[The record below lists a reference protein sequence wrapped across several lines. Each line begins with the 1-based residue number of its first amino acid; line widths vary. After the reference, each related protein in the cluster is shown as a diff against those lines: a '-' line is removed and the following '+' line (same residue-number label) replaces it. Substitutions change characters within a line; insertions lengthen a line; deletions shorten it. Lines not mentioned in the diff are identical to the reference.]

1 MCHIGAMARTAARRE
16 PRRRTPHGAA
26 LTIAFEPEP
35 SSATREQI
43 ELGLA
48 FHNIAT
54 TRLSEY
60 HAIALVLR
68 DASGEVRG
76 GLLGELW
83 GGWLHVSYLW
93 VDAPLR
99 RAGWGTKLLRAAER
113 HAVARGAHDAHLETF
128 SFQARPLYEALGYEV
143 FATLDD
149 CPPGHQKFFLRKA
162 LSPRPARPRA
172 RLTRR
177 GLP

>member
-1 MCHIGAMARTAARRE
+1 MARTAARRE

-26 LTIAFEPEP
+26 LTIAFEPEL

-99 RAGWGTKLLRAAER
+99 RAGWGRSCCAPPSAMPSRAAPTTR
-113 HAVARGAHDAHLETF
+113 TWRRLG
-128 SFQARPLYEALGYEV
+128 FQARPLYEALGYEV

-149 CPPGHQKFFLRKA
+149 CPPGHQFFLRKA
-162 LSPRPARPRA
+162 LSPRPARAAA